1 MTTLTD
7 TRPTAVR
14 IPGRSVALIGSLE
27 VPASARQLRRESGH
41 SGSSMLHHALSFAHD
56 KSELAGRLAGERYS
70 LEGIAITGA
79 PSPDVSRISR
89 AKPYQLVA
97 PAAVR

>member
-7 TRPTAVR
+7 TRSTAVR
-14 IPGRSVALIGSLE
+14 IPGRPVAPIGSLE
-27 VPASARQLRRESGH
+27 MRSSARHLRRESGH
-41 SGSSMLHHALSFAHD
+41 SGSSMLHQALSFAHD
-56 KSELAGRLAGERYS
+56 RSELAGRLAGERYW
-70 LEGIAITGA
+70 LEGIDITDA